1 MLDLTHSLLR
11 LSVVYATYD
20 YTVRYPSLALGLL
33 ASTLLGCSLSSATP
47 SSSLI
52 PAQLNQNST
61 TTVIPIAHAVRPLP
75 FTGRLTQGDP
85 DELPPSVA
93 ASLSA
98 NSPVTFVYREQLIHD
113 EYHVPLAF
121 SAFDPVTY
129 VGAPLGD
136 YGVTAFATLTISCG
150 DTILGDYQAR
160 LMYQNPTICMPSR
173 PIASSRTRRAGPC
186 ARSST
191 RSLRATPRALPR
203 PLVKLTRRPSP
214 LRSTEP

>member
-20 YTVRYPSLALGLL
+20 DTVRYPSLALGLL

-52 PAQLNQNST
+52 PAQLNQNSLT
-61 TTVIPIAHAVRPLP
+61 AIPIAHAVRPLP

-98 NSPVTFVYREQLIHD
+98 NSPLTFVYREQLTHD
-113 EYHVPLAF
+113 EYHVPLAV

-136 YGVTAFATLTISCG
+136 YGVTAFANLTITRG
-150 DTILGDYQAR
+150 DAVLGDYQAKAYVSKSYN
-160 LMYQNPTICMPSR
+160 LYAEPTHR
-173 PIASSRTRRAGPC
+173 ELEDAARRAVRAKLDAQL
-186 ARSST
+186 ARDAPRLAKAAHEADASAIAP
-191 RSLRATPRALPR
+191 SLN
-203 PLVKLTRRPSP
+203 
-214 LRSTEP
+214 